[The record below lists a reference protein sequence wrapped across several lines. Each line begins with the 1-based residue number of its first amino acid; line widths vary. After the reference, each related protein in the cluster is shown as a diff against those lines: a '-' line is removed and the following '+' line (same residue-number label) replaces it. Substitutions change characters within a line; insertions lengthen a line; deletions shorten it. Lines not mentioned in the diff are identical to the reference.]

1 MLEAKH
7 NERIGNTMTYSE
19 ELLSFIHR
27 SPSIYHVIENLRAG
41 LAEHLAEAYLARR
54 LPRLIEAHRAHF
66 KMSKPTCATV
76 DGCVCFWQDRR
87 ACKNKL

>member
-41 LAEHLAEAYLARR
+41 LLEQGYEELSEGECWQLSPGKALRLFFLSRR
-54 LPRLIEAHRAHF
+54 
-66 KMSKPTCATV
+66 
-76 DGCVCFWQDRR
+76 
-87 ACKNKL
+87 